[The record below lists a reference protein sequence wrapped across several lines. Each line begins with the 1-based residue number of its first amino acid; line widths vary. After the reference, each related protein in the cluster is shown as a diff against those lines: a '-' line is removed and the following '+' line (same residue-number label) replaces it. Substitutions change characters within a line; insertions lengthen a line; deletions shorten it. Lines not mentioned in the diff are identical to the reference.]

1 MLTNFCICR
10 KKSRKSKKKRSKKS
24 SSSKSSS
31 SECSGSELEDMKK
44 QHNKKAKR
52 REQRQKRVIF
62 LIAKTTKWNKIL
74 SWPLANVSKGI
85 FATFLLDA
93 NDIIII
99 NS

>member
-1 MLTNFCICR
+1 
-10 KKSRKSKKKRSKKS
+10 
-24 SSSKSSS
+24 
-31 SECSGSELEDMKK
+31 MKK

-74 SWPLANVSKGI
+74 SWPVANISKGL
-85 FATFLLDA
+85 FATLLLDA

-99 NS
+99 NSLTICSAGVNSFHSHFGKIRNESVELSVS

>member
-1 MLTNFCICR
+1 
-10 KKSRKSKKKRSKKS
+10 
-24 SSSKSSS
+24 
-31 SECSGSELEDMKK
+31 MKK
-44 QHNKKAKR
+44 QRTKKAKR

-74 SWPLANVSKGI
+74 SWPVANIIKGL
-85 FATFLLDA
+85 FATLLLDA